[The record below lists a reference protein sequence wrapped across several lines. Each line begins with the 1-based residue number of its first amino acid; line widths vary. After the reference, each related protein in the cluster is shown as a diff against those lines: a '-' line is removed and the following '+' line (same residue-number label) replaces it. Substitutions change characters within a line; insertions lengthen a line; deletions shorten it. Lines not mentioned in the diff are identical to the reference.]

1 MKKQNKTALMKAAE
15 LLARRE
21 QSSKILRQKLLSKKY
36 PEAEADAAI
45 KILQDRNY
53 LNDEESCRRQFEIFY
68 SEEKLSVKQICMKLI
83 QRGFD
88 SDFVK
93 NLIPADSDKH
103 DKKIAEKILEKKIR
117 TINFHELDAK
127 EFLKAKNK
135 LYQNLAAKG
144 FSSEIIFAAMEN
156 FLLTDN

>member
-1 MKKQNKTALMKAAE
+1 MREQNKTALMKAAE

-36 PEAEADAAI
+36 SETESDAAI
-45 KILQDRNY
+45 KTLQERNY
-53 LNDEESCRRQFEIFY
+53 LNDEESCTRQFEILY

-88 SDFVK
+88 SEFVK
-93 NLIPADSDKH
+93 NLIPADSDSH

-117 TINFHELDAK
+117 AINFDELDAK
-127 EFLKAKNK
+127 EILKTKNK
-135 LYQNLAAKG
+135 LYQKLAAKG
-144 FSSEIIFAAMEN
+144 FNSEIIFAAMEK
-156 FLLTDN
+156 FY